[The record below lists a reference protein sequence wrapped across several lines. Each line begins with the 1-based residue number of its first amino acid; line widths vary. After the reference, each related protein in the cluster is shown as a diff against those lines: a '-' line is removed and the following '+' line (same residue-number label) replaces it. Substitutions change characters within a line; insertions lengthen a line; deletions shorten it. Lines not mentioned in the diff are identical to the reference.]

1 MLKVAALGN
10 DVFGFVSWMSL
21 PEPELSL
28 SCAMLVARAHREQGW
43 VGRRAFTLLPWV
55 PAWAWAGEQC

>member
-21 PEPELSL
+21 PEPELYL
-28 SCAMLVARAHREQGW
+28 SCAMLAARGPSRAGLGGQEGLHSSPMGPSLALGW
-43 VGRRAFTLLPWV
+43 
-55 PAWAWAGEQC
+55 